1 MFENII
7 GHKREKNML
16 EHIIKSN
23 NVSNA
28 YIFSGPEGT
37 GKSIIAKEFASRL
50 LGVSVD
56 NSPDFELIQP
66 EKSENSIKIDKIRAI
81 NSSINLNPVSDYR
94 IYLIND
100 AEKMTLQ
107 AQNALLK
114 TLEEPSSYGIIILVT
129 KNEQVLLETIRSRCL
144 DIKFSPLSISEVH
157 EYLISRKIEEE
168 ISKVSSIL
176 SRGSIKRALET
187 SQNEEI
193 VEIRN
198 IAKTIL
204 SNAIDKRDIF
214 ELSRTS
220 EYLKNYSS
228 KIGFFIEFIKLYMRD
243 MIVFGETRNVDLIIN
258 KDDKEFVSRLSSRV
272 SLSKLGKLMDV
283 VMDTEK
289 KINANCNFNTTMNS
303 MAESFYKVVN

>member
-28 YIFSGPEGT
+28 YIFSGPEGI
-37 GKSIIAKEFASRL
+37 GKRMMANAFASRL
-50 LGVSVD
+50 FGVSVD

-66 EKSENSIKIDKIRAI
+66 EKSENSIKIDKIRGI
-81 NSSINLNPVSDYR
+81 NSSINLNPISDYR

-129 KNEQVLLETIRSRCL
+129 KNEQALLETIRSRCL

-157 EYLISRKIEEE
+157 GYLISRKMEEE
-168 ISKVSSIL
+168 ISKASSIL

-193 VEIRN
+193 IEIRN
-198 IAKTIL
+198 IVKNIL
-204 SNAIDKRDIF
+204 SNAIDRRDIF

-220 EYLKNYSS
+220 EYLKGYSS
-228 KIGFFIEFIKLYMRD
+228 QIAFFIEFIKLYMRD
-243 MIVFGETRNVDLIIN
+243 MIVFGETKNFDLIIN
-258 KDDKEFVSRLSSRV
+258 KEDKEFVNRLSSKI

-283 VMDTEK
+283 VIATEK

-303 MAESFYKVVN
+303 MADSFYKVVN